1 MDEKTAKSL
10 LESLLSR
17 LEADAR
23 REIPQYEGVVSGLER
38 KALAAIVRSLATDQS
53 RNIAASEILASDP
66 ELAAGRSDSAQHL
79 QTSETISPQEHQT
92 PSAILMGPRS
102 QRFKLDE
109 TALSGRTAADGNI
122 LCIDFGTAKSKA
134 FASTLNRDDDEPE
147 LHEIGLGRKDNDID
161 GSAYTVASSV
171 WISDDGLVFAGSEA
185 LRRSMDSYHP
195 DAKRKR
201 LDSLK
206 QHFSHT
212 GTEQKLGNKKL
223 DENTN
228 PTSVDLTYED
238 VITFF
243 LAYLTDSAAPDIA
256 IPWSR
261 NVKRRFTIP
270 AWSPSQR
277 SWAGSAL
284 ARYVA
289 RAQLLADTFT
299 GQWKEGIPVQEL
311 KRINSEAAQHDE
323 TIKYLLDASEQTATY
338 PQGLLEPLAAGS
350 GRIWTDKAARN
361 LVFVVDVGAGTT
373 DYSLFWVT
381 QDSRVEK
388 RTAFPILPGGE
399 AIRMAGDNLDEILL
413 HEILTKIHGGLN
425 SSMRGNIEVDLR
437 LRGLRRLKEQMF
449 LNGRLEL
456 TLVNDQSVSINAE
469 EFLQHEQ
476 VKGLGREIEKA
487 ITRFFNSVHPSW
499 GSALERALIVLT
511 GGGANLPM
519 IKDLQKAV
527 WEIGGSKL
535 VFKPAREVPE
545 FVADTFDAAFQR
557 EYSQLAVAIGGALP
571 ILNEKDMLNQWQGGA
586 HTPGSL
592 QRFPTKGV

>member
-1 MDEKTAKSL
+1 MDENIARSL

-17 LEADAR
+17 LEADAK
-23 REIPQYEGVVSGLER
+23 REVPQYEGVVSALER
-38 KALAAIVRSLATDQS
+38 KALAAV
-53 RNIAASEILASDP
+53 
-66 ELAAGRSDSAQHL
+66 LAAPVDEPSGETANSSRIDRSVI
-79 QTSETISPQEHQT
+79 ETEPHKLEAFEQPDAVPPQ
-92 PSAILMGPRS
+92 PPPPAVLMGPRP
-102 QRFKLDE
+102 QQFRLDD
-109 TALSGRTAADGNI
+109 TVLSSGATNGSV

-134 FASTLNRDDDEPE
+134 FAATFAGNGDEPE

-185 LRRSMDSYHP
+185 LRRSMESFQP
-195 DAKRKR
+195 DGKRKR

-206 QHFSHT
+206 QHLSHT
-212 GTEQKLGNKKL
+212 GIEQKLGLRKL
-223 DENTN
+223 DLNAN
-228 PTSVDLTYED
+228 PTGVDLTYED

-243 LAYLTDSAAPDIA
+243 LGYLTDLAAPDIS

-270 AWSPSQR
+270 AWSASQR
-277 SWAGSAL
+277 AWAGPAL

-289 RAQLLADTFT
+289 RAQLLADTFR
-299 GQWKEGIPVQEL
+299 GQWKQGIPADEL
-311 KRINSEAAQHDE
+311 KRINVEAAQHDE
-323 TIKYLLDASEQTATY
+323 ALKCLLDGSEQEGSY
-338 PQGLLEPLAAGS
+338 PLGLLEPLAAGS
-350 GRIWTDKAARN
+350 GRVWTDRAARN

-381 QDSRVEK
+381 QDARIDR

-413 HEILTKIHGGLN
+413 LELLSKVHGGLT

-449 LNGRLEL
+449 INGRLEL
-456 TLVNDQSVSINAE
+456 TLVNDQSVSIEAA

-476 VKGLGREIEKA
+476 VRGLGVQVEKA
-487 ITRFFNSVHPSW
+487 ITRFFSSVNPSW
-499 GSALERALIVLT
+499 QAATERPLIVLT

-519 IKDLQKAV
+519 IKDLQKKP
-527 WEIGGSKL
+527 WEIGGGKL
-535 VFKPAREVPE
+535 VFKPARDVPE
-545 FVADTFDAAFQR
+545 FVADTFDTDFQR
-557 EYSQLAVAIGGALP
+557 EYPQLAVAIGGALP
-571 ILNEKDMLNQWQGGA
+571 IMSEKNMLDEWQGGA
-586 HTPGSL
+586 PTPGGL
-592 QRFPTKGV
+592 ERFRTKGV